1 MLYELLIPD
10 AINSVLIQI
19 SPFICHRG
27 KSREVWRMKREN
39 NYNIQHEWIHLCFLT
54 KHWSSNLSWQSHLV
68 ALTHFDQCLVMLY
81 LAVKAYQGLFYPGK
95 ACSSRQGSAG
105 GTQSESYS
113 RKVQHPSIGQSL
125 KKKKKKK
132 LLSIENPDLFFFF
145 CSHHNDPFREC
156 SRNREAE
163 PQSVGQWWLAGKT
176 AWSSIQKMGGGV
188 NKKKTKKQAPGT
200 RVVSLKELWAANA
213 WSEEQQC
220 HMFNGGIS
228 HRGSSFT
235 LWVCVP

>member
-10 AINSVLIQI
+10 AINSVLIRI

-27 KSREVWRMKREN
+27 KSWEVWRMKREN

-95 ACSSRQGSAG
+95 ACSCRQGSAR
-105 GTQSESYS
+105 GTWLFTKGSTPFYWAEF
-113 RKVQHPSIGQSL
+113 
-125 KKKKKKK
+125 
-132 LLSIENPDLFFFF
+132 ENFNFF
-145 CSHHNDPFREC
+145 CSHRNDPFREG
-156 SRNREAE
+156 SRKREAE

-188 NKKKTKKQAPGT
+188 DK
-200 RVVSLKELWAANA
+200 
-213 WSEEQQC
+213 
-220 HMFNGGIS
+220 
-228 HRGSSFT
+228 
-235 LWVCVP
+235 

>member
-10 AINSVLIQI
+10 AINSVLIRI

-95 ACSSRQGSAG
+95 ACSCRQGSAR

-125 KKKKKKK
+125 KI
-132 LLSIENPDLFFFF
+132 SIFFALTAMTPLEKVVGREKR
-145 CSHHNDPFREC
+145 SHSQWASDDWQVRQPGRPFR
-156 SRNREAE
+156 RW
-163 PQSVGQWWLAGKT
+163 VG
-176 AWSSIQKMGGGV
+176 V
-188 NKKKTKKQAPGT
+188 
-200 RVVSLKELWAANA
+200 
-213 WSEEQQC
+213 
-220 HMFNGGIS
+220 
-228 HRGSSFT
+228 
-235 LWVCVP
+235 